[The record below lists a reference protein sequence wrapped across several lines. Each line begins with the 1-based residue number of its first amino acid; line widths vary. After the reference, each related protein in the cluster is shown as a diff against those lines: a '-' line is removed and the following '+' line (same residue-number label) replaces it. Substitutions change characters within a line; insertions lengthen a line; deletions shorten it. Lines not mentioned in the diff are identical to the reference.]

1 MKSFISKSEALVC
14 SHEALLLVSE
24 KFEHTNGCCV
34 VQLLLYAE
42 YVGKT
47 DQ

>member
-1 MKSFISKSEALVC
+1 MTSFISKSEALVC

-24 KFEHTNGCCV
+24 KFEWCCV
-34 VQLLLYAE
+34 VQLLLYAQ

>member
-1 MKSFISKSEALVC
+1 MASFISKSEALVC
-14 SHEALLLVSE
+14 SHEALFLLSE
-24 KFEHTNGCCV
+24 KPEYANWCFV
-34 VQLLLYAE
+34 IRLLLYGE